1 MAQKSVRSALDTCPN
16 TAQKFATRPGLCF
29 VPRTSHRL
37 SFIALRA
44 RARVRVN
51 VATRNNWLRSLQV
64 GATTRNNFRRTLV
77 TLFSQAVHH
86 GYATSNPAEKAEKA
100 KEIDAPPGILTV
112 QQTARLLEAASPQ
125 LLPYVAIG
133 AFGGLRRAEL
143 ERLDWREIDF
153 ESGLIEVTAKKSKTA
168 RRRFV
173 RIQPNLREWLLPVR
187 KHSGNVTPDNF
198 PKQFDAARVAAGIHE
213 WPDNALRHSFA
224 SYHLAHFK
232 DAAALALEMGHTDSG
247 MIFNHYRQLVRPK
260 EAERYWQIE
269 PTAESANVVA
279 FANV

>member
-1 MAQKSVRSALDTCPN
+1 
-16 TAQKFATRPGLCF
+16 
-29 VPRTSHRL
+29 
-37 SFIALRA
+37 
-44 RARVRVN
+44 
-51 VATRNNWLRSLQV
+51 
-64 GATTRNNFRRTLV
+64 
-77 TLFSQAVHH
+77 
-86 GYATSNPAEKAEKA
+86 
-100 KEIDAPPGILTV
+100 
-112 QQTARLLEAASPQ
+112 
-125 LLPYVAIG
+125 
-133 AFGGLRRAEL
+133 
-143 ERLDWREIDF
+143 
-153 ESGLIEVTAKKSKTA
+153 
-168 RRRFV
+168 
-173 RIQPNLREWLLPVR
+173 LREWLLPVR